1 VPPSPPSQEHIL
13 PFLYLR
19 PALALSQCCRALRTT
34 LSEALTDL
42 GTINAGETSEG
53 PVGHPLRG

>member
-1 VPPSPPSQEHIL
+1 VLPFPSQEHIL

-42 GTINAGETSEG
+42 GTINAGETSE
-53 PVGHPLRG
+53 VRRGASRRG